1 MDITLPKLP
10 YGYDAL
16 APHISR
22 ATLEFHHD
30 KHHRPYVEK
39 VVALAKQANLSGQ
52 TLESIIHKTAG
63 SKEHSEL
70 FNNAAQAWNHAF
82 YWRSL
87 RPDGGGAPSGKIA
100 ELIKTEFKT
109 SQSFCEKFSG
119 AAITQFGSGWVWL
132 VLEGDRLVIS
142 NTSNADTPLAHG
154 QTPLL
159 TIDVWEH
166 AYYLDY
172 QNERAVYVNAVLS
185 HLFNWE
191 FANHNLSGLKIAAP
205 AHEIKSPS

>member
-1 MDITLPKLP
+1 MDITLPQLP

-30 KHHRPYVEK
+30 KHHRAYVEK
-39 VVALAKQANLSGQ
+39 VVALAKEAGLGGQ
-52 TLESIIHKTAG
+52 TLESIIHKTAS
-63 SKEHSEL
+63 SKKHNEL

-87 RPDGGGAPSGKIA
+87 QPSGGGEPSGKIA
-100 ELIKTEFKT
+100 ELIETEFET
-109 SQSFCEKFSG
+109 RQSFCKKISD
-119 AAITQFGSGWVWL
+119 AAITHFGSGWVWL
-132 VLEGDRLVIS
+132 VLEGDRLKIS
-142 NTSNADTPLAHG
+142 STSNADTPIAHG

-166 AYYLDY
+166 AYYLDC
-172 QNERAVYVNAVLS
+172 QNERADYVNAVLA

-191 FANHNLSGLKIAAP
+191 FANQNLSGLKIAAP

>member
-1 MDITLPKLP
+1 MDITLPQLP

-16 APHISR
+16 APHISHT
-22 ATLEFHHD
+22 TLEFHHD
-30 KHHRPYVEK
+30 KHHRAYMEK

-100 ELIKTEFKT
+100 ELIDDAFESHAAF
-109 SQSFCEKFSG
+109 SEKLAD
-119 AAITQFGSGWVWL
+119 AAATLFGSGWVWL

-142 NTSNADTPLAHG
+142 STSNADTPLAHG
-154 QTPLL
+154 QIPLL

-172 QNERAVYVNAVLS
+172 QNGRADYVNAVLA

-191 FANHNLSGLKIAAP
+191 FPNHNLSCLKIAAT
-205 AHEIKSPS
+205 AHEIKSQS

>member
-1 MDITLPKLP
+1 MAITLPQLP

-22 ATLEFHHD
+22 TTLEFHHD
-30 KHHRPYVEK
+30 KHHRAYVEK
-39 VVALAKQANLSGQ
+39 VVTLAKEASLSGQ

-100 ELIKTEFKT
+100 ELIETEFKT
-109 SQSFCEKFSG
+109 HQFFCEKFAD
-119 AAITQFGSGWVWL
+119 AAITHFGSGWVWL
-132 VLEGDRLVIS
+132 VLEGDRLKIS
-142 NTSNADTPLAHG
+142 STSNADTPIAHG

-166 AYYLDY
+166 AYYLDC
-172 QNERAVYVNAVLS
+172 QNERADYVNAVLA

-191 FANHNLSGLKIAAP
+191 FANHNAEKKMTAL
-205 AHEIKSPS
+205 

>member
-1 MDITLPKLP
+1 MDITLPQLP
-10 YGYDAL
+10 YDYEAL

-30 KHHRPYVEK
+30 KHHRAYVEK
-39 VVALAKQANLSGQ
+39 VVTLAKQAGLSGQ
-52 TLESIIHKTAG
+52 TLESIIHKTTG
-63 SKEHSEL
+63 SKKHGEL

-87 RPDGGGAPSGKIA
+87 RPGGGGEPFGKIA
-100 ELIKTEFKT
+100 ELIETEFGT
-109 SQSFCEKFSG
+109 RQSFCEKFAE

-132 VLEGDRLVIS
+132 VLKGDRLIIS
-142 NTSNADTPLAHG
+142 STSNADTPLAHG
-154 QTPLL
+154 QIPLL

-172 QNERAVYVNAVLS
+172 QNERANYVNAVLA
-185 HLFNWE
+185 HLFDWE
-191 FANHNLSGLKIAAP
+191 FANQNLGCL
-205 AHEIKSPS
+205 